1 MQGLKE
7 RQDAP
12 QVLHNSEEPL
22 NSTSESCKPLHHGGC
37 GCNRK
42 GRMSAHSVFVLS
54 KDGTPL
60 TPTKPAKARKLLEA
74 KVAKPVWNK
83 FGQFGIQMLV
93 ETRKETPKT
102 ALCIDNGTKF
112 EGYSVVCENENN
124 LNVMWKLPDKK
135 KIVRKLKERRILRR
149 TRRYRNCRRR
159 TCRFDNRNKKGFI
172 APSQLVIVNSRLKA
186 IKEILKT
193 YPIKLAGIEDVRFN
207 HAKYRNG
214 KNFSTVEIGKNM
226 ICRFLEKHAI
236 LHKFQG
242 HQTQK
247 LRKLYGYHKV
257 RDKAKE
263 DFRSHC
269 SDSLAMAT
277 SLTTNQHIHAGKLII
292 VDDSY
297 RPVRRRLHDTQFSKG
312 HIRYPY
318 SQGNFKGIRKGT
330 ICELGTVCGG
340 TKKYAWI
347 YNWYHY
353 RIGKSL
359 NKIGW
364 LSKRFFISERA
375 KFLYSTSR
383 MVSFGSSGS

>member
-7 RQDAP
+7 RQNAP
-12 QVLHNSEEPL
+12 QILNNSEESL
-22 NSTSESCKPLHHGGC
+22 NSTSESCKPLPHGGC

-42 GRMSAHSVFVLS
+42 GRLSAHSVFVLG

-60 TPTKPAKARKLLEA
+60 TPTKPARAKKMLND

-102 ALCIDNGTKF
+102 AIAIDNGTKF
-112 EGYSVVCENENN
+112 EGYSVVCGNENN

-135 KIVRKLKERRILRR
+135 KIVDKLTKRKLQRISRRK
-149 TRRYRNCRRR
+149 RNARRR
-159 TCRFDNRNKKGFI
+159 ACRFDNRNKKEFI
-172 APSQLVIVNSRLKA
+172 APSQLVIINSRLKVM
-186 IKEILKT
+186 KEILET
-193 YPIKLAGIEDVRFN
+193 YPIKLAGIEDVKFN

-214 KNFSTVEIGKNM
+214 KNFTTMELGKNK
-226 ICRFLEKHAI
+226 IYEFLSKHAI

-277 SLTTNQHIHAGKLII
+277 SLTTNRHIHAGKLII
-292 VDDSY
+292 RIDLLEEDCM
-297 RPVRRRLHDTQFSKG
+297 
-312 HIRYPY
+312 IRN
-318 SQGNFKGIRKGT
+318 Q
-330 ICELGTVCGG
+330 
-340 TKKYAWI
+340 
-347 YNWYHY
+347 
-353 RIGKSL
+353 
-359 NKIGW
+359 
-364 LSKRFFISERA
+364 
-375 KFLYSTSR
+375 
-383 MVSFGSSGS
+383 

>member
-7 RQDAP
+7 LQNTP
-12 QVLHNSEEPL
+12 QVLDTSGEPF
-22 NSTSESCKPLHHGGC
+22 NPISESCKPLPHGGC

-42 GRMSAHSVFVLS
+42 GCLSVHSVFVLD

-60 TPTKPAKARKLLEA
+60 TPTKPARAKKMLND
-74 KVAKPVWNK
+74 KVAKPIWNK

-93 ETRKETPKT
+93 DTRKETPKT
-102 ALCIDNGTKF
+102 ALTIDNGTKF
-112 EGYSVVCENENN
+112 EGYSVVCDKENSINA
-124 LNVMWKLPDKK
+124 MWKLPDKK
-135 KIVRKLKERRILRR
+135 KIVRKMAERRQLRR
-149 TRRYRNCRRR
+149 ARRQRNCRRR
-159 TCRFDNRNKKGFI
+159 ACRFDNRNRKGFI

-193 YPIKLAGIEDVRFN
+193 YPIKLIGIENVRFKN
-207 HAKYRNG
+207 HHKGNNY
-214 KNFSTVEIGKNM
+214 STVEIGKEM
-226 ICRFLEKHAI
+226 TYRFLEKHAV

-277 SLTTNQHIHAGKLII
+277 SLTTNQHIHAGTLII

-297 RPVRRRLHDTQFSKG
+297 RPVRRKLHYTQPAKRN
-312 HIRYPY
+312 IRRPY
-318 SQGNFKGIRKGT
+318 SKGNFKGIRKGT
-330 ICELGTVCGG
+330 KCELGIIGGG
-340 TKKYAWI
+340 TKKYAFI

-359 NKIGW
+359 NKTGW

-375 KFLYSTSR
+375 KFLHPTSR
-383 MVSFGSSGS
+383 VVSFGSSGS

>member
-1 MQGLKE
+1 
-7 RQDAP
+7 
-12 QVLHNSEEPL
+12 
-22 NSTSESCKPLHHGGC
+22 
-37 GCNRK
+37 
-42 GRMSAHSVFVLS
+42 MSAHSVFVLS

-60 TPTKPAKARKLLEA
+60 TPTKPAKAKKLLEA
-74 KVAKPVWNK
+74 GVAKPVWNK

-93 ETRKETPKT
+93 ETRRETPKT
-102 ALCIDNGTKF
+102 ALTIDNGTKF
-112 EGYSVVCENENN
+112 EGYSVVCGNENN
-124 LNVMWKLPDKK
+124 INVMWKLPDKK
-135 KIVRKLKERRILRR
+135 KIVNKLTERRQLRR
-149 TRRYRNCRRR
+149 ARRYRNCRGKA
-159 TCRFDNRNKKGFI
+159 CRFDNRNRKGFI

-193 YPIKLAGIEDVRFN
+193 YPINLIGIEDVRF
-207 HAKYRNG
+207 
-214 KNFSTVEIGKNM
+214 KNKKKGNNLSTVEVGKNK
-226 ICRFLEKHAI
+226 IYEFLSKHAI

-277 SLTTNQHIHAGKLII
+277 SLTMNRHIHAGKLIV

-297 RPVRRRLHDTQFSKG
+297 RPIRRRLHDTQFSKG

-318 SQGNFKGIRKGT
+318 SHGNFRRIRKGT
-330 ICELGTVCGG
+330 ICELGIMCGG
-340 TKKYAWI
+340 TKKTAWI

-375 KFLYSTSR
+375 KFLHSTSR
-383 MVSFGSSGS
+383 MVSFGSSGSW

>member
-12 QVLHNSEEPL
+12 QVLHNSGEPL
-22 NSTSESCKPLHHGGC
+22 NPISESYKPLPHGGC

-42 GRMSAHSVFVLS
+42 GCLSVHNVFVLH

-60 TPTKPAKARKLLEA
+60 TPTKPARA
-74 KVAKPVWNK
+74 KKMMRDGVAKPVWNK

-93 ETRKETPKT
+93 DTRKETPKI
-102 ALCIDNGTKF
+102 AIGIDNGTKF
-112 EGYSVVCENENN
+112 EGYSVVCGNENN
-124 LNVMWKLPDKK
+124 INVMWKLPDKK
-135 KIVRKLKERRILRR
+135 KKIVRKIKERQKLRR

-159 TCRFDNRNKKGFI
+159 PSRFDNRNRKGFI
-172 APSQLVIVNSRLKA
+172 APSQLVIINSRLKA

-193 YPIKLAGIEDVRFN
+193 YPINIIGIEDVRFKN
-207 HAKYRNG
+207 KKKGNNLSTIEVG
-214 KNFSTVEIGKNM
+214 KSKIYE
-226 ICRFLEKHAI
+226 FLSKHAI

-277 SLTTNQHIHAGKLII
+277 SLTTNRHIHAGKLII
-292 VDDSY
+292 IDDSY

-318 SQGNFKGIRKGT
+318 SQGNFSGIRKGT
-330 ICELGTVCGG
+330 ICELGTMCGG
-340 TKKYAWI
+340 TKKYAWLH
-347 YNWYHY
+347 NWYHY

-359 NKIGW
+359 SKIEW
-364 LSKRFFISERA
+364 LSKRFFIGERV
-375 KFLYSTSR
+375 KGFDSSR
-383 MVSFGSSGS
+383 SNNI